1 MFEEKNQLSQPNNQ
15 PQTPLPP
22 PNLPTGSQ
30 PSEAINEPEDI
41 LATVDADTTAG
52 QVEAPQTAGL
62 KPPFKFERAA
72 DLPPLGIDQKK
83 EKPESTEPFLKRFK
97 KIFIGLGIL
106 IVIGVV
112 GVGGWY
118 GYTLFFASST
128 QPAVEQQPTPQAGQ
142 PIIPQ
147 QQPVTP
153 TQQPTTPT
161 PVQPEQPVEPVDSDR
176 DGITDEEEAL
186 YGTNPNAVDTDDD
199 GLTDRDEVRVF
210 KTDPNNPDTD
220 GDGYSDGEEVRNGF
234 DPKGPGKLL
243 EI

>member
-1 MFEEKNQLSQPNNQ
+1 MFEDKNQPSRQNNQ

-22 PNLPTGSQ
+22 PNLPTGNQ
-30 PSEAINEPEDI
+30 PVNEPEDI

-62 KPPFKFERAA
+62 KPAFKFEPPA
-72 DLPPLGIDQKK
+72 DLPPLGLDQKK

-106 IVIGVV
+106 VIVGLVAAA
-112 GVGGWY
+112 GWY
-118 GYTLFFASST
+118 AYST
-128 QPAVEQQPTPQAGQ
+128 FLVSPAQPAVEQQQPTSQVGQ
-142 PIIPQ
+142 PAIPQ
-147 QQPVTP
+147 QPPVTP
-153 TQQPTTPT
+153 TQQPTTPAQ
-161 PVQPEQPVEPVDSDR
+161 PQPEQPAEPVDSDR
-176 DGITDEEEAL
+176 DGITDEEETL

-220 GDGYSDGEEVRNGF
+220 GDTYSDGVEVRNGF
-234 DPKGPGKLL
+234 DPKGSGKLL